1 MKQICKLIGFFFTFC
16 VFTATTLSAQTVKGK
31 IVDENGEPIIGA
43 SVLEKGTQNGA
54 ISDVDG
60 KFTLELKSGKS
71 TLSISFVGYQAKEV
85 KPDLQNDNVI
95 KMQETTSELSEYVVV
110 GYAKQKKATLTGA
123 VSVVQ
128 GETLT
133 QRAVASLS
141 TSLEGTM
148 PGVSVQQPSGQ
159 PGDDGAVIRVRG
171 LASFNSDLNPLILV
185 DGIEG
190 DIDQLN
196 MNDVESVSVLK
207 DAASSSIYGSRAS
220 GGVILITTKRG
231 NAGKTKVTYNGYL
244 SSQVAVNMP
253 QVVPAWQY
261 LQGVLDSKDNA
272 GISVSD
278 LERSQTME
286 QIDYLKQYKP
296 DNWNYYDTDWKSAT
310 MNKSALMQNHNVSVS
325 GGNEDVKYYAAGSYL
340 NQDGL
345 LKANDSYNR
354 ATLRANADIQMKK
367 WAKFSLE
374 TNLRQS
380 NGTTPGVS
388 TPKAIINEALYAVP
402 TLSAV
407 KELDGLWG
415 YGKNGSNP
423 VAKMMDSGE
432 NLNKSSEVMVTGT
445 LTITPVKNLD
455 LIGQYALRQATTRDH
470 SYTKPYN
477 VGLRGMAM
485 GSYPPEDNLTESESE
500 TIKNYY
506 RFQANYQFG
515 INRHKFNLLGGMEIE
530 DNTDNSFSAS
540 RKDFNMGLSYL
551 DNGDPSTAGN
561 GGGASDWAMVGY
573 FGRLNYNYDD
583 KYLLEGN
590 IRYDGSSR
598 FLPKNRW
605 GLFPSVSAGW
615 VISGE
620 SFMEAARDYLSQL
633 KLRLSYGSL
642 GNQNISQNYPGIV
655 QISSGY
661 GYWFGKQVS
670 PGIVQTALSNPDITW
685 ETSTQFNGGLD
696 LILWNGL
703 LSLTAD
709 YYVKRVSNLLMEFPM
724 PYYVG
729 MGSAVSNAG
738 RMENKG
744 WEIQL
749 SHRKKIGS
757 FSYGATFTLN
767 DNRNKVLSLSG
778 GRIYP
783 DNSVLVGYPYG
794 GYWGYLTDGYY
805 KDWDDVNNS
814 IKISNAARPGYVK
827 YKSLHMDWDEASQS
841 WIAPLSINDKDKVY
855 LGDPY
860 PHFEYGLRLDCAWH
874 GFDLSAF
881 LQGVGKRKAY
891 MSGIGLKPFA
901 NGSNLFTHQLDS
913 WTPDNPNAAY
923 PILVPENNS
932 SDNFVMS
939 DKWVRDGSYM
949 RLKNVVLGYNIPN
962 AICSKLQIAS
972 IRVYAS
978 GQNLLTL
985 SNFYKGY
992 DPEVAYGGSL
1002 GGEFYPIMQ
1011 TYTFG
1016 LDVTF

>member
-1 MKQICKLIGFFFTFC
+1 MRQICKLIGFFFTFC

-31 IVDENGEPIIGA
+31 ILDENGEPIIGA

-54 ISDVDG
+54 ISDVKGD
-60 KFTLELKSGKS
+60 FTLELKSGKS
-71 TLSISFVGYQAKEV
+71 SLTISFVGYQAKEV
-85 KPDLQNDNVI
+85 KPDLQNENVI

-159 PGDDGAVIRVRG
+159 PGDDGAKIRVRG

-231 NAGKTKVTYNGYL
+231 KEGKTRVTYNGYL
-244 SSQVAVNMP
+244 SSQLAVNMP
-253 QVVPAWQY
+253 QVVSAWQY

-286 QIDYLKQYKP
+286 QIDYLKKYKP

-325 GGNEDVKYYAAGSYL
+325 GGSENVKYYAAGSYL

-345 LKANDSYNR
+345 LKAFDNYNR
-354 ATLRANADIQMKK
+354 ATLRANADIKMNK
-367 WAKFSLE
+367 WAKFALE

-455 LIGQYALRQATTRDH
+455 LIGQYALSQSTARSH

-500 TIKNYY
+500 TVKNYY

-515 INRHKFNLLGGMEIE
+515 VDKNKFNLLGGMEIE
-530 DNTDNSFSAS
+530 DNTNNSFYGS
-540 RKDFNMGLSYL
+540 KKGFNMGLSYL
-551 DNGDPSTAGN
+551 DNGDPSTASS

-573 FGRLNYNYDD
+573 FGRLNYNYDN

-590 IRYDGSSR
+590 VRYDGSSR
-598 FLPKNRW
+598 FLPKSRW
-605 GLFPSVSAGW
+605 GIFPSVSAGW
-615 VISGE
+615 VLSGE

-642 GNQNISQNYPGIV
+642 GNQNIYQNYPGIV
-655 QISSGY
+655 QFSSGY

-670 PGIVQTALSNPDITW
+670 PGIVQTALSNPDVTW

-738 RMENKG
+738 RMENRG
-744 WEIQL
+744 WELQL
-749 SHRKKIGS
+749 SHRNKIGS

-767 DNRNKVLSLSG
+767 DNNNKVLSLSG

-783 DNSVLVGYPYG
+783 NNEVLVGYPYG
-794 GYWGYLTDGYY
+794 GYWGFLTDGYY

-814 IKISNAARPGYVK
+814 IKLTNAARPGYVK

-860 PHFEYGLRLDCAWH
+860 PHFEYGLRLDGAWRR
-874 GFDLSAF
+874 FDLSAF
-881 LQGVGKRKAY
+881 LQGVGKRKTF
-891 MSGIGLKPFA
+891 MTGIGLKPFA

-923 PILVPENNS
+923 PILTPENNA

-962 AICSKLQIAS
+962 TVCSKLQIAS

-992 DPEVAYGGSL
+992 DPEVTYGGDL

-1016 LDVTF
+1016 LDITF